1 MTKNFAMTDSQTITL
16 LFVENGITE
25 DVAEITREVVNAGSV
40 VTQSG
45 ITYKLTK
52 DDYRRIIIEQIM
64 YLMRSEKYEPMYDI
78 FLQTIG

>member
-1 MTKNFAMTDSQTITL
+1 MTKNFVMTDSRTITL
-16 LFVENGITE
+16 LFVENGVTT
-25 DVAEITREVVNAGSV
+25 DVAEITREVVNTGIV

-45 ITYKLTK
+45 VVCELTN

-78 FLQTIG
+78 FLK